1 MNHNIMEMELESS
14 KCIIHCGRG
23 GRTREKKSPKKE
35 TTLGPTQLNH
45 PLVMSQNQLHLGYK
59 AKF

>member
-23 GRTREKKSPKKE
+23 GRTREKKIPKKGDN
-35 TTLGPTQLNH
+35 TGPNSAQPPSSDVTKSA
-45 PLVMSQNQLHLGYK
+45 PLRL
-59 AKF
+59 